1 MKQNKFYRFLKSI
14 PTKLWLILGAIVAVF
29 FFLNDFDLVDIQ
41 KTAIILAA
49 GIDRK
54 EDDSYTLTAQIA
66 VPKGVDRTTGGTSS
80 VNFIAEGETIADC
93 VSDIYCKTGWVPKFV
108 FCNLIVLGEETVKKN
123 VFDALDFFLR
133 NEYMSDG
140 CYVAMSE
147 GSAEDL
153 LTSTSA
159 IADTTSQAIAKL
171 FSDANVKSG
180 KTMKMSL
187 REFAIGYHGVTKSGY
202 MPYIR
207 QHEQESSENGGGGG
221 AQQGGGGGSQPPEEK
236 IYCAERTALFY
247 EGKQVGLL
255 EPEETFTFSL
265 LEGKI
270 FNGYLLTE
278 EDGKPVSL
286 TVLDDKGGVSLD
298 TKGTPKVTVSVNLTV
313 RLFNRAIP
321 SEMEDV
327 ARNEVSDELRENAKK
342 LVQERAQKVF
352 EKSRTSGCDLFKL
365 NQALYRSSAKKY
377 EEWKDTLLSAVPAT
391 YEITIDTAK

>member
-1 MKQNKFYRFLKSI
+1 MKQNKFTRFLKSI
-14 PTKLWLILGAIVAVF
+14 PAKLWLVLGIVVAFF

-54 EDDSYTLTAQIA
+54 QDAEGYTLTAQIA

-80 VNFIAEGETIADC
+80 VNFIAEGQTIADC

-108 FCNLIVLGEETVKKN
+108 FCNLIVLGEDTVKEN

-180 KTMKMSL
+180 KAMKMSL

-207 QHEQESSENGGGGG
+207 QHKQEGGESGGGS
-221 AQQGGGGGSQPPEEK
+221 QQGGGGSTQQEEEK

-255 EPEETFTFSL
+255 NPEETFAFSL
-265 LEGKI
+265 LEGNI
-270 FNGYLLTE
+270 FNGYLLAE
-278 EDGKPVSL
+278 ENGKPVTL
-286 TVLDDKGGVSLD
+286 TVLNDSGGVSLD
-298 TKGTPKVTVSVNLTV
+298 TKGTPKVKVEVALTV

-321 SEMEDV
+321 AEMEDV
-327 ARNEVSDELRENAKK
+327 ARNEVSDELKENAEKY
-342 LVQERAQKVF
+342 VEEMAQKVF
-352 EKSRTSGCDLFKL
+352 EISRESGCDLFKL
-365 NQALYRSSAKKY
+365 NQALYRSSKNKY

-391 YEITIDTAK
+391 YEINVKTAK

>member
-54 EDDSYTLTAQIA
+54 DDGYTLTAQIA

-108 FCNLIVLGEETVKKN
+108 FCNLIVLGEETAKEN

-140 CYVAMSE
+140 CYVAVSE

-171 FSDANVKSG
+171 FSDANTKSG
-180 KTMKMSL
+180 KAMKMSL

-202 MPYIR
+202 MPYIL
-207 QHEQESSENGGGGG
+207 QHKQEGESSGGSGG
-221 AQQGGGGGSQPPEEK
+221 QSGGGGSGGEKEEK

-255 EPEETFTFSL
+255 DPEETFAFSL

-298 TKGTPKVTVSVNLTV
+298 TKGTPKVKVKVNLTV

-321 SEMEDV
+321 AEMEDV
-327 ARNEVSDELRENAKK
+327 ARNEVSDELKENAKK
-342 LVQERAQKVF
+342 YVEKMAQKVF
-352 EKSRTSGCDLFKL
+352 ENSRTSGCDLFKL

>member
-1 MKQNKFYRFLKSI
+1 MKQNKFIRFIKSI
-14 PTKLWLILGAIVAVF
+14 PTKIWVVLGAVVAIF

-54 EDDSYTLTAQIA
+54 EDGYTLTAQIA

-108 FCNLIVLGEETVKKN
+108 FCNLIVLGEDTVKEN

-171 FSDANVKSG
+171 FSDANVNSG

-202 MPYIR
+202 MPFIR

-221 AQQGGGGGSQPPEEK
+221 GQQQGGGSGQEEEK

-247 EGKQVGLL
+247 EGRQVALL
-255 EPEETFTFSL
+255 DPEETFAFSM
-265 LEGKI
+265 LEGKL

-278 EDGKPVSL
+278 EKGKPVSL
-286 TVLDDKGGVSLD
+286 TVLDDKGSVSLD
-298 TKGTPKVTVSVNLTV
+298 TKGAPKVTVKVDLTV
-313 RLFNRAIP
+313 RLYNRSIP
-321 SEMEDV
+321 AEMEDV
-327 ARNEVSDELRENAKK
+327 ARNEVTDELKENAKK
-342 LVQERAQKVF
+342 YVEELTQRVF
-352 EKSRTSGCDLFKL
+352 EKSRESGCDLFKL
-365 NQALYRSSAKKY
+365 NQSLYRSSVKKY
-377 EEWKDTLLSAVPAT
+377 DEWKDTLLSVVPTT
-391 YEITIDTAK
+391 YEITIKTAK

>member
-1 MKQNKFYRFLKSI
+1 MKQNKFTRFLKSI
-14 PTKLWLILGAIVAVF
+14 PTKLWLVLGIIVAVF

-49 GIDRK
+49 GIDRNP
-54 EDDSYTLTAQIA
+54 DDSYTLTAQIA

-80 VNFIAEGETIADC
+80 VNFIAEGDTIADC

-159 IADTTSQAIAKL
+159 IADTTSQAITKL
-171 FSDANVKSG
+171 FSGANVKSG
-180 KTMKMSL
+180 KAMKMSL

-207 QHEQESSENGGGGG
+207 QHKQENESSGGSSGQGGGGG
-221 AQQGGGGGSQPPEEK
+221 AQQEEEK

-255 EPEETFTFSL
+255 EPEETFAFSL

-278 EDGKPVSL
+278 ENGKPVSL
-286 TVLDDKGGVSLD
+286 TVLSDKGGVSLD
-298 TKGTPKVTVSVNLTV
+298 TKGTPKVKVKVDITV

-321 SEMEDV
+321 AEMEDV
-327 ARNEVSDELRENAKK
+327 ARNEVSDELKENAKK
-342 LVQERAQKVF
+342 YVEKMAQRVF
-352 EKSRTSGCDLFKL
+352 EISRESGCDLFKL
-365 NQALYRSSAKKY
+365 NQTLYRSSVKKY

-391 YEITIDTAK
+391 YEITVDTAK

>member
-1 MKQNKFYRFLKSI
+1 MKQNNFTRFIKSI
-14 PTKLWLILGAIVAVF
+14 PTKIWFILGAVVAIF

-54 EDDSYTLTAQIA
+54 EDSGYTLTAQIA

-108 FCNLIVLGEETVKKN
+108 FCNLIVLGEDTVKEN

-133 NEYMSDG
+133 DEYMSDG

-159 IADTTSQAIAKL
+159 ISDTTSQAIAKL
-171 FSDANVKSG
+171 FSDANVNSG
-180 KTMKMSL
+180 KAMKMSL

-202 MPYIR
+202 MPFIR
-207 QHEQESSENGGGGG
+207 QHKQESNENGGGGG
-221 AQQGGGGGSQPPEEK
+221 SQQGGGDGQQEEEK

-247 EGKQVGLL
+247 EGRQVGLL
-255 EPEETFTFSL
+255 DPDETFAFSL

-270 FNGYLLTE
+270 FNGFLLTE

-286 TVLDDKGGVSLD
+286 TVLNDEGGVSLD
-298 TKGTPKVTVSVNLTV
+298 TKGAPKVTVKVDLTV
-313 RLFNRAIP
+313 RLFNRSIP

-327 ARNEVSDELRENAKK
+327 ARNEVSDELRENAEKI
-342 LVQERAQKVF
+342 VEETARRVF
-352 EKSRTSGCDLFKL
+352 EISRESGCDLFKL
-365 NQALYRSSAKKY
+365 NQALYRASAKKY
-377 EEWKDTLLSAVPAT
+377 EEWKDTLLSVVPAT
-391 YEITIDTAK
+391 YEINIHIAK

>member
-1 MKQNKFYRFLKSI
+1 LKSI
-14 PTKLWLILGAIVAVF
+14 PAKLWLILGAIVAVF
-29 FFLNDFDLVDIQ
+29 FFLNDFELVDIQ

-80 VNFIAEGETIADC
+80 VNFIAEGKTIADC

-108 FCNLIVLGEETVKKN
+108 FCNLIVLGEETAKNN

-140 CYVAMSE
+140 CYVAVSE

-153 LTSTSA
+153 LTSKSA

-171 FSDANVKSG
+171 FSDANTKSG
-180 KTMKMSL
+180 KAMKMSL

-207 QHEQESSENGGGGG
+207 QHKQEGESS
-221 AQQGGGGGSQPPEEK
+221 GGSGGSSGGSGSGSGGEQEEK

-247 EGKQVGLL
+247 EGKQVALL
-255 EPEETFTFSL
+255 EPDETFAFSL

-270 FNGYLLTE
+270 FNGYLLSE
-278 EDGKPVSL
+278 ENGKPVTL
-286 TVLDDKGGVSLD
+286 TVLEDDSGVSLD
-298 TKGTPKVTVSVNLTV
+298 TKGAPKVTVKVNLTV

-321 SEMEDV
+321 AEMEDV
-327 ARNEVSDELRENAKK
+327 ARNEVSDELKENARKT
-342 LVQERAQKVF
+342 VEERAQKVF
-352 EKSRTSGCDLFKL
+352 EISRQSGCDLFNL
-365 NQALYRSSAKKY
+365 NRALYRSSAKKY
-377 EEWKDTLLSAVPAT
+377 DEWKDTLLAAVPVT